1 MSDWQKYMNDP
12 CIIDEPTAL
21 REVHA
26 IRLAHYEETKHM
38 TPEEHTRHVHEQ
50 VQKIIDEYG
59 LKIKCLEPKTPAR
72 FG

>member
-1 MSDWQKYMNDP
+1 MNDP
-12 CIIDEPTAL
+12 GIFDEPTAL

-50 VQKIIDEYG
+50 AQKIIGEYG
-59 LKIKCLEPKTPAR
+59 LKIKQCKGPVIGRGKT
-72 FG
+72 FKG